1 MDFKKFHLGTLI
13 KSRVQELDISISR
26 LTKFLKCSEA
36 DLDEMYS
43 SESLDMLLVLR
54 WCKILEYDFFRLYSH
69 HLILYAP
76 ALEHSK
82 TGLQEKDKPKSLPQF
97 RKNIYSEELIN
108 YILEMIRSGKKTKLQ
123 VIEEYGIP
131 KTTLYKW
138 ISKRTIIK
146 SK

>member
-13 KSRVQELDISISR
+13 KNRVRELDISVSR
-26 LTKFLKCSEA
+26 LTKFLKCSEE
-36 DLDEMYS
+36 DLENMYS
-43 SESLDMLLVLR
+43 SESLDTLLVLR
-54 WCKILEYDFFRLYSH
+54 WCKILEYDFFRLYCH

-76 ALEHSK
+76 TLEHTKNGSH
-82 TGLQEKDKPKSLPQF
+82 EKDKNKSLPQF
-97 RKNIYSEELIN
+97 RKNIYSEELID
-108 YILEMIRSGKKTKLQ
+108 YILEMIRSGRKTKIQ